1 MKKKVLRERR
11 KITEEEVQAVAKAIK
26 IQAIEEDKEV
36 ENVVDEIIEESKED
50 KKKKKV
56 K

>member
-26 IQAIEEDKEV
+26 IQAIEEDK
-36 ENVVDEIIEESKED
+36 
-50 KKKKKV
+50 KKKKV